1 MGGHGHEFLPKQPWS
16 PSGGWWYTPKNAN
29 TNLLYISLGMTLVS
43 IAAWKFGERI
53 TVQSSHE
60 VDDDTITRW
69 NNAAKKSRES
79 AAIAKVSGEQ

>member
-1 MGGHGHEFLPKQPWS
+1 
-16 PSGGWWYTPKNAN
+16 
-29 TNLLYISLGMTLVS
+29 MTLVS